1 MAPISVTKA
10 TFQTDVVESPIPV
23 LVDLWAPW
31 CGPCRQVAPVLEQ
44 MAAAY
49 TGRMAVA
56 KINVDEEPEL
66 AAAFGVRGIPTM
78 LLMKDGQVVAT
89 MVGAGP
95 QPVIEQQ
102 LDLAAHL
109 PAATGVA

>member
-1 MAPISVTKA
+1 MATIAVTQA
-10 TFQTDVVESPIPV
+10 SFQTDVVDSPLPV
-23 LVDLWAPW
+23 LIDLWAPW

-44 MAAAY
+44 MAEAY
-49 TGRMAVA
+49 AGRLVVA
-56 KINVDEEPEL
+56 KVNVDEEPEL

-78 LLMKDGQVVAT
+78 LLLQGGQVVET

-102 LDLAAHL
+102 LNLAAHL
-109 PAATGVA
+109 PAQTGVA

>member
-1 MAPISVTKA
+1 MATIAVTQA
-10 TFQTDVVESPIPV
+10 SFPSDVADSPLPV

-31 CGPCRQVAPVLEQ
+31 CGPCRQVAPILEQ
-44 MAAAY
+44 MAEAY
-49 TGRMAVA
+49 AGRLVVA
-56 KINVDEEPEL
+56 KVNVDEEPEL

-78 LLMKDGQVVAT
+78 LLMKDGQVVET

-95 QPVIEQQ
+95 RPVIEQQ
-102 LDLAAHL
+102 LNLTAHL

>member
-1 MAPISVTKA
+1 MATIAVTQA
-10 TFQTDVVESPIPV
+10 TFQTDVVESPVPV

-31 CGPCRQVAPVLEQ
+31 CGPCRQVGPILEQ
-44 MAAAY
+44 MSEAY
-49 TGRMAVA
+49 AGRLVVA
-56 KINVDEEPEL
+56 KVNVDEEPQL

-78 LLMKDGQVVAT
+78 LLMKGGQVVET

-102 LDLAAHL
+102 LNLAAHL
-109 PAATGVA
+109 PAAVSA